1 METAQAGDG
10 GVGALPVAETERCMA
25 KRAFNHAV
33 TGQPP
38 SAWLL
43 GGLTVHFV
51 KKHYLQCNTGEVGK
65 TFSQLGVLH
74 VSVGGISKVL
84 HPHTKLSQSGLY
96 FV

>member
-1 METAQAGDG
+1 MVIGWFNSAFCKE
-10 GVGALPVAETERCMA
+10 ALFAMQ
-25 KRAFNHAV
+25 H
-33 TGQPP
+33 
-38 SAWLL
+38 
-43 GGLTVHFV
+43 
-51 KKHYLQCNTGEVGK
+51 GEVGK

>member
-1 METAQAGDG
+1 LETAQAGDG
-10 GVGALPVAETERCMA
+10 GVGALPVAETERRMA
-25 KRAFNHAV
+25 KRAFN
-33 TGQPP
+33 
-38 SAWLL
+38 SAFCKEALFAMQ
-43 GGLTVHFV
+43 H
-51 KKHYLQCNTGEVGK
+51 GEVTK